1 MYFTLMRFFF
11 CAMALVTGLPNTVV
25 AQTQPRLVTIAAGG
39 VNGLYYSV
47 AGSICRQLNK
57 DRAANTR
64 CAVEVSEGSVS
75 NVNLLHRGVAP
86 FALVQADVHYNAYWG
101 NGTFAAGGAQKDLRS
116 VFSLYPEVLTILT
129 GKDVAARQLS
139 EMKGTRLSRGLPG
152 SGGRSTMD
160 TLFDLVGWSAADFG
174 PAQERP
180 IEEQGYALCENKL
193 DGFAYQ
199 VGHPAP
205 NVMRTVK
212 SCGAR
217 LLPLAEDLI
226 TLFIA
231 GKPYLERTE
240 IAANTYPGQ
249 TAPVASIGSL
259 ATLVVLESASEEQV
273 YGLVR
278 AVFDNL
284 EALKQSNPVLAGLQP
299 AKMVKNGLSAPLHPG
314 AIRYYREKG
323 WL

>member
-1 MYFTLMRFFF
+1 MNFTLMGGFF
-11 CAMALVTGLPNTVV
+11 CAMALIAGLLNPVA
-25 AQTQPRLVTIAAGG
+25 AQTQPQLVTIAAGG
-39 VNGLYYSV
+39 VNGVYYSV

-57 DRAANTR
+57 DRAANMR

-75 NVNLLHRGVAP
+75 NVNLLRRSVAP
-86 FALVQADVHYNAYWG
+86 FAILQADVHYNAYSG
-101 NGTFAAGGAQKDLRS
+101 NGAFATGGAQKDLRS
-116 VFSLYPEVLTILT
+116 VFSMYPEVLTIVA
-129 GKDVAARQLS
+129 GKDVAARQLG
-139 EMKGTRLSRGLPG
+139 EMKGLRLSRGLPG

-160 TLFDLVGWSAADFG
+160 SLFAAVGWSAADFAA
-174 PAQERP
+174 AQERP
-180 IEEQGYALCENKL
+180 IEEQGYALCEKKL
-193 DGFAYQ
+193 DGFAYL

-205 NVMRTVK
+205 NVMRTAK
-212 SCGAR
+212 SCGTR
-217 LLPLAEDLI
+217 VLSLAEEQI

-231 GKPYLERTE
+231 GKPYFERTE

-249 TAPVASIGSL
+249 AAAVASVGSL

-273 YGLVR
+273 YTLVR

-299 AKMVKNGLSAPLHPG
+299 AKMVKNGLSAPLHLG
-314 AIRYYREKG
+314 ALRYYREKG